1 MAAIEERTNAW
12 TYWHANAE
20 ESTLTLRP
28 KVDSYDETGELN
40 KIFGELRCHLAILRN
55 LTILQ
60 NWVPLLLLT
69 LLVLKTGQLRRG

>member
-60 NWVPLLLLT
+60 N
-69 LLVLKTGQLRRG
+69 